1 MLPSKV
7 NHNLTRLLPLKKT
20 LVRLLHYRL
29 RKATCTLELA
39 FATIC
44 SLFILS
50 IWLAANCT
58 IPKLP
63 GSEASFLSYISTVIY
78 GMRLRCCEL

>member
-7 NHNLTRLLPLKKT
+7 NHNKITAIKKS

-58 IPKLP
+58 VPKLP

-78 GMRLRCCEL
+78 GLRLRCCEL